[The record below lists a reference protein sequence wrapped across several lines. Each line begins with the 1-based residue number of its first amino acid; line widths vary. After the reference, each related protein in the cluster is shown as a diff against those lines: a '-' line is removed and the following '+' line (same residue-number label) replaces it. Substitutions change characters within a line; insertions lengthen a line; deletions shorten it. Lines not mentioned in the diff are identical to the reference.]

1 MVTDMSS
8 LSPSALLDLIQSP
21 RVALLANVAL
31 VLTGSVLALLSL
43 IDLLT
48 GILIVV
54 IGFVGI
60 YASLLGQRTEDD
72 EE

>member
-1 MVTDMSS
+1 MSS